1 MRSRMRRRIVA
12 FAIAAVSALTIVGTT
27 AATASALVRGHAAAT
42 MNFGRGGTF
51 PQVTPPAVSTAA
63 VIGGLAM
70 SVALIALVAWMALR
84 SDRQARAQLALA
96 PGDTSTG
103 EARRAG
109 SEDQERK
116 AA

>member
-1 MRSRMRRRIVA
+1 MRSRIRRRIVA
-12 FAIAAVSALTIVGTT
+12 FAIAAASALTIAGTT

-51 PQVTPPAVSTAA
+51 PQVTPPGVSAA
-63 VIGGLAM
+63 SVIGGLAV
-70 SVALIALVAWMALR
+70 SAVAIALVAWLALR
-84 SDRQARAQLALA
+84 SDRRARTQLALA
-96 PGDTSTG
+96 PSNPSDG
-103 EARRAG
+103 ESLR